1 MSNPRPP
8 TSGIWAS
15 FSEIGSLT
23 RMTRSYPSATR
34 TKCLTQREWR
44 KSSAGKHF
52 YLFLS
57 RKWEYFGIFRH
68 PRTSPRLQILLTFLE
83 RNPPQ
88 MARNSLAFARPQT
101 RTWEIIDKNTGN
113 TFQVSRLTPRIGDEV
128 LIEQDGVMRI
138 GTLASDGVVIRDGR
152 LAGKGRRVGV
162 IRRR

>member
-1 MSNPRPP
+1 
-8 TSGIWAS
+8 
-15 FSEIGSLT
+15 
-23 RMTRSYPSATR
+23 
-34 TKCLTQREWR
+34 
-44 KSSAGKHF
+44 
-52 YLFLS
+52 
-57 RKWEYFGIFRH
+57 
-68 PRTSPRLQILLTFLE
+68 
-83 RNPPQ
+83 

-138 GTLASDGVVIRDGR
+138 GTLASDGVVMRDGR